1 VSASTVFRGLTV
13 AALALAV
20 PGLANEAS
28 AQNVGVRSFLSPGS
42 TVGLGAQFLL
52 NVEIT
57 GTRELDGDPELP
69 DLTAFAQYLGS
80 GTSTSMQM
88 TGAQTTVSLTIQYRF
103 QALEEGTF
111 SILPVVVRS
120 GGAEYSTEPLE
131 LTVTSAP
138 PPQTGGQQPQTE
150 AEVVAP
156 TDLFVTAE
164 PSRRR
169 VREGEPFVV
178 EYRIWTR
185 VDVTSYGI
193 TRLPEFEGFW
203 MEELTEEGSP
213 QVEQRMREDGQYATA
228 LIRRVALVPTGPGP
242 RTLEPLGVEAQV
254 RVRRPGRD
262 PFQDLFGRSS
272 LFGSAVVP
280 AAVLSNEVTIQVD
293 PLPPGPPEPFS
304 GMVGSLD
311 VTASLDRDS
320 VDANEAVTLSVRVSG
335 EGNVR
340 TLPEPVL
347 ELPADFEVFPPEV
360 SESVRPSR
368 SGLAGSKTYT
378 YVLIPRAPGN
388 RTIPAISMGY
398 FDLGA
403 GTYRTAASPELDLTV
418 TGVVADGPV
427 TLTRGGV
434 TQLREDIRFIH
445 LGSAGLRPARGVLFR
460 EGSFW
465 LLALLPMAAV
475 LGALGLRRH
484 RDRLEGDVAYA
495 RARRAGRVAKQHLS
509 QARHLATGDDP
520 RTFYAEVGRALRGFV
535 ADKLN
540 VSAAGLQVAGLRADL
555 QRRRV
560 SGVTADELLDCLE
573 ETDRQRFAPPGSDR
587 AERRRVLQRAGA
599 VMTALDKEL
608 RR

>member
-1 VSASTVFRGLTV
+1 MGFRV
-13 AALALAV
+13 LALMLLV
-20 PGLANEAS
+20 LAGIGDGVQ
-28 AQNVGVRSFLSPGS
+28 AQDVSVRSFLSPGS
-42 TVGLGAQFLL
+42 TVGLGSQFLL
-52 NVEIT
+52 SVEIT
-57 GTRELDGDPELP
+57 GTRDLDGDPELP

-88 TGAQTTVSLTIQYRF
+88 TGARTTVSLTIQYRF

-111 SILPVVVRS
+111 SIPPVVVRS
-120 GGAEYSTEPLE
+120 GGVDYSTQPLE

-138 PPQTGGQQPQTE
+138 SPQTGGQRPQPQ
-150 AEVVAP
+150 AGVVAP

-193 TRLPEFEGFW
+193 TKLPEFEGFW
-203 MEELTEEGSP
+203 MEELTEDGSP

-228 LIRRVALVPTGPGP
+228 LIRRVALVPTSSGA

-262 PFQDLFGRSS
+262 PFEELFGRTS
-272 LFGSAVVP
+272 LFGSTVVP
-280 AAVLSNEVTIQVD
+280 ATVQSNEVTIEVD
-293 PLPPGPPEPFS
+293 ALPPGQPDPFS
-304 GMVGSLD
+304 GMVGSLN
-311 VTASLDRDS
+311 VTTELDRDT

-360 SESVRPSR
+360 SESVRPSG

-378 YVLIPRAPGN
+378 YVLIPRAPGS

-403 GTYRTAASPELDLTV
+403 GAYRTAASRELPLTV

-445 LGSAGLRPARGVLFR
+445 LGSAGLRPSQGLLFR
-460 EGSFW
+460 EGRFW
-465 LLALLPMAAV
+465 LFALLPMVAV
-475 LGALGLRRH
+475 LGAMGLRRH

-495 RARRAGRVAKQHLS
+495 RARRAGRVAKKHLS
-509 QARHLATGDDP
+509 QARKLAAEDDP
-520 RTFYAEVGRALRGFV
+520 RAFYAEVARALRGFV

-540 VSAAGLQVAGLRADL
+540 VSAAGMQTTGLRADL
-555 QRRRV
+555 QTHRV
-560 SGVTADELLDCLE
+560 SEATTDELLNCLDE
-573 ETDRQRFAPPGSDR
+573 SDRQRFAPPGSDQ
-587 AERRRVLQRAGA
+587 AERKRVLEWAGA
-599 VMTALDKEL
+599 IMTALDKEL

>member
-1 VSASTVFRGLTV
+1 M
-13 AALALAV
+13 
-20 PGLANEAS
+20 
-28 AQNVGVRSFLSPGS
+28 RSFLSPGS

-52 NVEIT
+52 SVEIS
-57 GTRELDGDPELP
+57 GTRVLDGDPELP
-69 DLTAFAQYLGS
+69 DLTRFAQYLGS

-88 TGAQTTVSLTIQYRF
+88 TGAQTTVTLTIQYRF

-111 SILPVVVRS
+111 SIPPVVVRS
-120 GGAEYSTEPLE
+120 GGVDYSTESLE
-131 LTVTSAP
+131 LSVSSAP
-138 PPQTGGQQPQTE
+138 PPQTGGQRPQAE
-150 AEVVAP
+150 AGVVAP

-169 VREGEPFVV
+169 VRVGEPFVV

-185 VDVTSYGI
+185 VDVTSYGV

-203 MEELTEEGSP
+203 MEELTEEGPP

-228 LIRRVALVPTGPGP
+228 LIRRVALVPTGSGP
-242 RTLEPLGVEAQV
+242 RTLEPLGIEAQV

-262 PFQDLFGRSS
+262 PFEELFGRTS
-272 LFGSAVVP
+272 LFGSTVVP
-280 AAVLSNEVTIQVD
+280 AAVRSNEVTIEVD
-293 PLPPGPPEPFS
+293 ALPPGRPEPFS

-311 VTASLDRDS
+311 VTTSLDRDT
-320 VDANEAVTLSVRVSG
+320 VDANEAVTLSVHVSG

-347 ELPADFEVFPPEV
+347 QLPADFEVFPPEV
-360 SESVRPSR
+360 SESVRRSG

-398 FDLGA
+398 FDLGTGA
-403 GTYRTAASPELDLTV
+403 YRTAASPELPLTV

-427 TLTRGGV
+427 ALTRGGV

-445 LGSAGLRPARGVLFR
+445 LGSAGLRPAQGVLFQ
-460 EGSFW
+460 EGGFW
-465 LLALLPMAAV
+465 LFALLPMVAV

-495 RARRAGRVAKQHLS
+495 RARRAGKVARKHLS
-509 QARHLATGDDP
+509 QARHLVTGDDP
-520 RTFYAEVGRALRGFV
+520 RAFYAEVARALRGFV

-540 VSAAGLQVAGLRADL
+540 VSAAGLQVAELRGDL
-555 QRRRV
+555 QRQRV
-560 SGVTADELLDCLE
+560 SVTTAEELLDCLAE
-573 ETDRQRFAPPGSDR
+573 SDRQRFAPPGADQ
-587 AERRRVLQRAGA
+587 AERKRVLERAGA